1 MNQIHLINCKN
12 KSVGF
17 VNNHKHYVIG
27 FRHSKIA
34 RKVMYDMHPE
44 QKPYLLRDDP
54 QILSD
59 IKTGIEL
66 TIDNSA
72 TLFIPKFKGSST
84 HPLNDGGF
92 HLHNINYDDFIVY
105 PITHSVG
112 IVIPYVLIDE
122 NTEEFMYRSHVIDPL
137 LVFPPH
143 LNQIDM

>member
-17 VNNHKHYVIG
+17 VNYNKHYVIG
-27 FRHSKIA
+27 FKNSQVA
-34 RKVMYDMHPE
+34 RKVMYGLHPE
-44 QKPYLLRDDP
+44 KKPYLLRDDP

-66 TIDNSA
+66 TIDSSA
-72 TLFIPKFKGSST
+72 TLFIPKFQGSST
-84 HPLNDGGF
+84 YPLNDGGF
-92 HLHNINYDDFIVY
+92 HIKTVNYEDFLVY
-105 PITHSVG
+105 PMTHSLGV
-112 IVIPYVLIDE
+112 VIPFVLIDE
-122 NTEEFMYRSHVIDPL
+122 SSEEFMYRSHVIDPL